1 MKKRRWS
8 PFSKKAKKAEAR
20 GGGGCETLM
29 RKKRVFRKQPEKG
42 YIFEWVGKDSFCGGS
57 IPTVFNQRWIFLKRD
72 QMKQERDD
80 VEYECEHIWWPTAFA
95 RNERASWSPHHVGIS
110 FASIPMSVSAVKGF
124 FAEAEHKK
132 KARK

>member
-1 MKKRRWS
+1 MR
-8 PFSKKAKKAEAR
+8 
-20 GGGGCETLM
+20 LM

-95 RNERASWSPHHVGIS
+95 RNERASWSPPPCRNIFCLHSDVG
-110 FASIPMSVSAVKGF
+110 FCCERVFRRGRAQEEGKEMKVDLR
-124 FAEAEHKK
+124 KK
-132 KARK
+132 IKCAYVLS